1 MVSDAFIAKVDNEL
15 GPNWSNP
22 DKRFVCDAVLRAA
35 VSHLPAHADQSPSED
50 KKAQQFFDA
59 TIGALIL
66 GKGPLLG

>member
-1 MVSDAFIAKVDNEL
+1 MVSDAFIAKVENEL
-15 GPNWSNP
+15 GPNWSNA

-35 VSHLPAHADQSPSED
+35 VSHPPAHADRSPSED
-50 KKAQQFFDA
+50 KKAKQNFDA

>member
-15 GPNWSNP
+15 GPNWSNT

-35 VSHLPAHADQSPSED
+35 VSHLPAHADRSPSED
-50 KKAQQFFDA
+50 KKAKQFFDA

-66 GKGPLLG
+66 GKGPLHG